1 VLEPI
6 TFQPPLFVIE
16 VLPPACVVGADR
28 LQVSVGYGTDPH
40 LFPSWRDDEELA
52 ALDLFSLQAL
62 PGLVEID
69 ESLPGA
75 PPCPSRVSR

>member
-6 TFQPPLFVIE
+6 TSQPPLFVIE
-16 VLPPACVVGADR
+16 VLPPACVVGADC
-28 LQVSVGYGTDPH
+28 LQVSVGYGADPH
-40 LFPSWRDDEELA
+40 LFPSGRDDEELA
-52 ALDLFSLQAL
+52 ALDLFGLQAV
-62 PGLVEID
+62 PGFIEID

>member
-1 VLEPI
+1 
-6 TFQPPLFVIE
+6 
-16 VLPPACVVGADR
+16 
-28 LQVSVGYGTDPH
+28 

>member
-16 VLPPACVVGADR
+16 VLPTACVVSADR
-28 LQVSVGYGTDPH
+28 LQVSVGGGADPH
-40 LFPSWRDDEELA
+40 LFPSGRDDKELA
-52 ALDLFSLQAL
+52 ALDLFGLQAI

-75 PPCPSRVSR
+75 PPGPSRVSR

>member
-16 VLPPACVVGADR
+16 VLTAASVVGADS
-28 LQVSVGYGTDPH
+28 LQVSVGYGADPH
-40 LFPSWRDDEELA
+40 LFPSGRDDEELA
-52 ALDLFSLQAL
+52 ALDLFGLQPL

-69 ESLPGA
+69 ESLPRA
-75 PPCPSRVSR
+75 PPGPSWISR